1 MKYQIN
7 KYQAVYASG
16 NRDSIRLESPIYTND
31 LEAIRTRLRQKHS
44 GMGLKCIGIN
54 LDYVELNNRANDIV

>member
-7 KYQAVYASG
+7 KYQAIYASG
-16 NRDSIRLESPIYTND
+16 SRDSIRLESPIYTND
-31 LEAIRTRLRQKHS
+31 LEAIRTRLKLKHS

>member
-7 KYQAVYASG
+7 KYQAVYSNG
-16 NRDSIRLESPIYTND
+16 SRDSIRLESPIYTND
-31 LEAIRTRLRQKHS
+31 LEAIRTRLKLKHS